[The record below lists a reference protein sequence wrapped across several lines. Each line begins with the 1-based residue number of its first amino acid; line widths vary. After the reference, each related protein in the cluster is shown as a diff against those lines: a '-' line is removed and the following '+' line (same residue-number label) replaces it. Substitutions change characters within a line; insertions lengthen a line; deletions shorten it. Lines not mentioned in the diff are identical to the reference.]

1 MALANVLAL
10 SSWHASL
17 FDHDEMAV
25 APTPVAGGDHH
36 HRYGAK
42 HDEALG
48 SSNEAPGAPTMD
60 LRALTHAAIHGVVG
74 LISNLAIPIALS
86 RETMWYADRS
96 FALCGIAPRKL
107 AETRSIL
114 T

>member
-25 APTPVAGGDHH
+25 ASTSVAVGDHH
-36 HRYGAK
+36 HRHGADD
-42 HDEALG
+42 DEAVG
-48 SSNEAPGAPTMD
+48 RSSDAPNAPTMD
-60 LRALTHAAIHGVVG
+60 LHALTHAAIHGVVG

-86 RETMWYADRS
+86 RETLWYADRS
-96 FALCGIAPRKL
+96 FALCGIGPESLLRPPRF
-107 AETRSIL
+107 
-114 T
+114 